1 MTIKQTIV
9 HLALVVLLVS
19 AGNAVAAQIEDKYC
33 SARPVLGREGV
44 NLCQI
49 PLDRLL
55 AAPEKYDGKLIRV
68 TGFLVWHNERFVLY
82 GSRDIFVASAGEN
95 GVPMIG
101 LELPDSIQNAATSS
115 AGANGVTIF
124 AEFEWGP
131 APSIPGSPGVL
142 KKVVNAYITPL
153 LRDAR
158 PRS

>member
-1 MTIKQTIV
+1 MSIQQTIV
-9 HLALVVLLVS
+9 YLALVISLVS
-19 AGNAVAAQIEDKYC
+19 AGAAASAPIEDKYC
-33 SARPVLGREGV
+33 SVRPVLGREGV
-44 NLCQI
+44 HLCQI

-55 AAPEKYDGKLIRV
+55 SAPEKYDGKLIRV

-82 GSRDIFVASAGEN
+82 GSRDTFVASAGEN

-101 LELPDSIQNAATSS
+101 LELPDSIKQAATSL

-131 APSIPGSPGVL
+131 SPNIPGSPGVL
-142 KKVVNAYITPL
+142 KKVLNAYVTPL

-158 PRS
+158 PKS